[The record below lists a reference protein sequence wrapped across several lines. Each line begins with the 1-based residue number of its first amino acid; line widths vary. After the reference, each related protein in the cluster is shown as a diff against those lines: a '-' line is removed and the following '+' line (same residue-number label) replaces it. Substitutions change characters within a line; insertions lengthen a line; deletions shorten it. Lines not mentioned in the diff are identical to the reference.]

1 MLQVLTGCSSGALG
15 ALLYADALADHL
27 KELKIGAKV
36 LVVVDA
42 GWFVRSVEQ
51 ELRWGRAIRMWNAT
65 GSLPVGHAAAAAAA
79 AAA

>member
-1 MLQVLTGCSSGALG
+1 
-15 ALLYADALADHL
+15 LLYADALADLL

-51 ELRWGRAIRMWNAT
+51 V
-65 GSLPVGHAAAAAAA
+65 PQPY
-79 AAA
+79 